1 MNLIVS
7 KCVCVFP
14 YFQNKLSLSYTMIVI
29 GTDADIFTSILYN
42 HYNAPDGF
50 CFDILCDDFPI
61 IDDRHSTEY
70 NIDKRVS

>member
-1 MNLIVS
+1 MKENNLT
-7 KCVCVFP
+7 
-14 YFQNKLSLSYTMIVI
+14 LSLIMNFT

-50 CFDILCDDFPI
+50 CFDLLCDDLPI
-61 IDDRHSTEY
+61 IDDKHSTEY